1 MKKKKIFNQKV
12 KINITRLMDKI
23 NHKINKTK
31 KTKNPKI
38 NFKIRNK
45 NKEILN
51 NKLINKI
58 KITNIYHKQNIKILI
73 FLERRIK
80 MDNRI

>member
-23 NHKINKTK
+23 NHKINKIK

-51 NKLINKI
+51 NKVINKI

-73 FLERRIK
+73 ILERQFK